1 MEVFLAA
8 TTEEVYHSRMPS
20 DQQAPATKQ
29 DIHLL
34 MEQMG
39 KYYQQTA
46 QRFADMEERMKE
58 MAERITREGKETQ
71 TPPGGPPPQ
80 KRGTK
85 RRPAGCPA
93 TAPPPGGKKNPP
105 PQKGGGGGGGA

>member
-1 MEVFLAA
+1 
-8 TTEEVYHSRMPS
+8 MPS

-58 MAERITREGKETQ
+58 MAERITREGKETRHYFDVVAENI
-71 TPPGGPPPQ
+71 
-80 KRGTK
+80 KHDFLH
-85 RRPAGCPA
+85 
-93 TAPPPGGKKNPP
+93 
-105 PQKGGGGGGGA
+105 GALPDKIEQHEDRIVRLEQHVGLAA